1 MEKAHGRLTR
11 RTLKVLQAPT
21 GLGFPGAAQIVHRR
35 WVASRAGKATTEIV
49 YLITSVTLPEGSAAR
64 IAAWTRGHCGVENRL
79 HWVRDVTLDEDR
91 SQIRTASAPT

>member
-35 WVASRAGKATTEIV
+35 WVATRAGKRTTEIV
-49 YLITSVTLPEGSAAR
+49 YL
-64 IAAWTRGHCGVENRL
+64 GHA
-79 HWVRDVTLDEDR
+79 T
-91 SQIRTASAPT
+91 

>member
-35 WVASRAGKATTEIV
+35 WVATRAGKKTTEIV

-64 IAAWTRGHCGVENRL
+64 IAAWGVENRL